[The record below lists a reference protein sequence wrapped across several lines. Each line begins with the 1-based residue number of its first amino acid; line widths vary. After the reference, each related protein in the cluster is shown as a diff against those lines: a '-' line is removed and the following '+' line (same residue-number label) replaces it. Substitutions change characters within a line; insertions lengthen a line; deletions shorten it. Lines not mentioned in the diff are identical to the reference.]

1 MPLFSIPITKELG
14 DFSIINGSILIY
26 TSNNYRIHC
35 NKASF
40 IAKSHSLKL
49 FYGIN
54 LIDLEK
60 DRYILS
66 LYWATQL
73 LTSVGY
79 GDIAETYI
87 VPRLACM
94 FFMLVGLIF
103 YGRLITTVCFSHIFD
118 CEKDFQLSF
127 RNKRSFLKEYKVSE
141 KVSNEAS
148 LVMMFKRF

>member
-1 MPLFSIPITKELG
+1 MST
-14 DFSIINGSILIY
+14 INGSILIY
-26 TSNNYRIHC
+26 TSSSYRIQC

-40 IAKSHSLKL
+40 VAKSHFLEL
-49 FYGIN
+49 FYGMNLIN
-54 LIDLEK
+54 LDK

-79 GDIAETYI
+79 GDIAETNI
-87 VPRLACM
+87 LPRLACM

-127 RNKRSFLKEYKVSE
+127 RNKRNFLKEYRISKKVA
-141 KVSNEAS
+141 NEAS
-148 LVMMFKRF
+148 LVVILKIC